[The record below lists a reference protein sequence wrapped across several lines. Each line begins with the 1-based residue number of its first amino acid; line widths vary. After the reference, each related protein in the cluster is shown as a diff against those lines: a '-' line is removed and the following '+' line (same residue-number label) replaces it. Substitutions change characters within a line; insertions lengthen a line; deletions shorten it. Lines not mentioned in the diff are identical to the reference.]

1 MGEISNAMVC
11 ALGMGVVFIGLI
23 VIVLLCKIMSVIVQW
38 MEQSGSAPANNDI
51 AVAPADPPQQPNE
64 QPAQMD
70 VAISAAFAEMLST
83 DISNIH
89 IASIEASPAGTAIP
103 NRQEVIAAISAAIAE
118 MSGTDISGIRVI
130 SFRQL

>member
-38 MEQSGSAPANNDI
+38 MEQSGSTSADNDI
-51 AVAPADPPQQPNE
+51 SVAPAASPQQSYE
-64 QPAQMD
+64 QPAEID
-70 VAISAAFAEMLST
+70 VAISAAFAEMLNT
-83 DISNIH
+83 DISNIQ
-89 IASIEASPAGTAIP
+89 IASIEAIPAATAIP

-118 MSGTDISGIRVI
+118 MAGTDISGIRVI